1 MENSS
6 ETNFSI
12 LKETAISEGA
22 AFIGVANVKDIKN
35 TFHPLIMDIV
45 NSLPSA
51 ISIVVKLSDSI
62 IDDINDA
69 PTLIYKHHYK
79 AVNYRLDQIALAL
92 CKKIDSFGYHSVP
105 IPSSQMVDWEKQ
117 LGHLSH
123 RLVAR
128 EAGLGHIGRS
138 TLFVTPQYGA
148 RVRLVTILTDTPLYS
163 GKPLEGSCR
172 DCRQCISACPAMAIT
187 ETGYEREKCIIKLKE
202 FSKIRGIGVS
212 ICGICV
218 KACKGSDT
226 LNVSSQE

>member
-1 MENSS
+1 MNNSS

-22 AFIGVANVKDIKN
+22 AFIGAADIKGIKD
-35 TFHPLIMDIV
+35 TFHPLIMDMV
-45 NSLPSA
+45 NSLPMA
-51 ISIVVKLSDSI
+51 ISIVIKLSDSI

-79 AVNYRLDQIALAL
+79 SVNYRLDQIALAL
-92 CKKIDSFGYHSVP
+92 CKKIDSLGYHSVP

-128 EAGLGHIGRS
+128 EAGLGYIGRS
-138 TLFVTPQYGA
+138 TLFVTPRYGA
-148 RVRLVTILTDTPLYS
+148 RVRLVTILTDTPLPA
-163 GKPLEGSCR
+163 GKPLEGTCNK
-172 DCRQCISACPAMAIT
+172 CQECISACPAEAIT
-187 ETGYEREKCIIKLKE
+187 ENGYERGKCIAKLKE

-218 KACKGSDT
+218 KACRGADI
-226 LNVSSQE
+226 LDDLPQG